1 MSVVTTSA
9 SPSTLQRRLG
19 RIAAAASLAAGLC
32 VASAPASA
40 QTTYGTRASFNAA
53 VGSHYDYDFNTDG
66 LVTIL
71 SSSIGD
77 LAGVSTVGHDA
88 TGLASGGSLWGST
101 GGSKDAFTTVKF
113 DFLQPVTGFGFDDL
127 DLNGAEWAIIDVT
140 FTGGGTTRYS
150 VTTTT
155 PFDPVFFG
163 ITAAGGLS
171 SVQVFSNNIAA
182 GTDPELRANLID
194 NVSIA
199 ASVPEPSSWALAGV
213 GLALLAGA
221 ARRKSR

>member
-1 MSVVTTSA
+1 MSVVTTSL
-9 SPSTLQRRLG
+9 STATVQRHLC

-32 VASAPASA
+32 AASAPLMA
-40 QTTYGTRASFNAA
+40 QTVFNSRASFDAT
-53 VGSHYDYDFNTDG
+53 VGTHYDYDFNTDG
-66 LVTIL
+66 LVTTL

-88 TGLASGGSLWGST
+88 TGLASGGSLWGSI

-140 FTGGGTTRYS
+140 FTGGGTTRYA
-150 VTTTT
+150 VTTFT
-155 PFDPVFFG
+155 PFEPVFFG

-171 SVQVFSNNIAA
+171 SVQVFSNNIEA
-182 GTDPELRANLID
+182 GTDPTLRANLID

-199 ASVPEPSSWALAGV
+199 ASVPEPSTWALAGV

>member
-1 MSVVTTSA
+1 MPVVNTSA
-9 SPSTLQRRLG
+9 SSSTVQRHLG

-32 VASAPASA
+32 AASVPVMA
-40 QTTYGTRASFNAA
+40 QTVYSSRTSFDTA
-53 VGSHYDYDFNTDG
+53 VGTHYDYDFNTDG
-66 LVTIL
+66 LVTTL
-71 SSSIGD
+71 SSSIGH

-88 TGLASGGSLWGST
+88 TGLASGGSLWGSI
-101 GGSKDAFTTVKF
+101 GGAKDAFTTVRF

-127 DLNGAEWAIIDVT
+127 DLNGAEWAIIDVA
-140 FTGGGTTRYS
+140 FTGGGTTRYA

-171 SVQVFSNNIAA
+171 SVQVFSNNIEA

-199 ASVPEPSSWALAGV
+199 ASVPEPSTWALAGV